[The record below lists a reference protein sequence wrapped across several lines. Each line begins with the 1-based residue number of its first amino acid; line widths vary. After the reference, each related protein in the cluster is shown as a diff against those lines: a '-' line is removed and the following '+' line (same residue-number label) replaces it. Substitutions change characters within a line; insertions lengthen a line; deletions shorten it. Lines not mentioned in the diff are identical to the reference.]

1 MKPTLLLVDDE
12 IGIRKVLSLSL
23 VDAGYEVFTAENGA
37 EAIALFESQKP
48 AIVLCDIKMP
58 GMDGIEVLR
67 KIKQLNSDVEVIMF
81 TGHGDM
87 DIAIRSFKNEA
98 NDFITKPVNLDALE
112 IALKSAEERIRMR
125 RQLKEYTE
133 NLERLVAE
141 KSAQLVEAERM
152 AAIGETIAGL
162 SHAIKNIANGLKG
175 SIFVLKEG
183 IDTDDKHY
191 MQQGWQMVRGNVD
204 KIRNL
209 SLDLLNYGKY
219 ANIRPQLADP
229 NQPMHAV
236 AEIMSAVA
244 AEQDILMQIE
254 LDSQLGKCHFD
265 PEAINRCL
273 MNIVS
278 NALDACAY
286 QKEASALKTVTLKT
300 SKAKG
305 WAVAY
310 QISDDGPGMEADV
323 QKRIFQGF
331 FSTKGTEGT
340 GIGLMMSKKIVDQ
353 HRGDIE
359 VISAK
364 GRGTTITIRL
374 PG

>member
-1 MKPTLLLVDDE
+1 
-12 IGIRKVLSLSL
+12 
-23 VDAGYEVFTAENGA
+23 
-37 EAIALFESQKP
+37 
-48 AIVLCDIKMP
+48 
-58 GMDGIEVLR
+58 
-67 KIKQLNSDVEVIMF
+67 
-81 TGHGDM
+81 
-87 DIAIRSFKNEA
+87 
-98 NDFITKPVNLDALE
+98 
-112 IALKSAEERIRMR
+112 
-125 RQLKEYTE
+125 
-133 NLERLVAE
+133 
-141 KSAQLVEAERM
+141 
-152 AAIGETIAGL
+152 
-162 SHAIKNIANGLKG
+162 
-175 SIFVLKEG
+175 
-183 IDTDDKHY
+183 
-191 MQQGWQMVRGNVD
+191 MVRGNVD

>member
-12 IGIRKVLSLSL
+12 VGIRKVLSLSL
-23 VDAGYEVFTAENGA
+23 VDAGYEVITAENGA
-37 EAIALFESQKP
+37 EAIALFNSQNP

-67 KIKQLNSDVEVIMF
+67 NIKQLNSDVEVIMF

-87 DIAIRSFKNEA
+87 DVAIRSFKNEA
-98 NDFITKPVNLDALE
+98 NDFITKPINLDALE

-125 RQLKEYTE
+125 RQLKDYTE

-183 IDTDDKHY
+183 IDTDDKNY

-204 KIRNL
+204 KIRDL

-229 NQPMHAV
+229 NQPVHEV
-236 AEIMSAVA
+236 AEIMATVA
-244 AEQDILMQIE
+244 AEQDIELQID
-254 LDSQLGKCHFD
+254 LDHQLSKCQFD
-265 PEAINRCL
+265 PEAMNRCL
-273 MNIVS
+273 MNVVS
-278 NALDACAY
+278 NAFDACVS
-286 QKEASALKTVTLKT
+286 QKETSTTRTVTLKT
-300 SKAKG
+300 FKAKG

-310 QISDDGPGMEADV
+310 QISDNGPGMETDV

-340 GIGLMMSKKIVDQ
+340 GIGLMMSKKIIDQ

-364 GRGTTITIRL
+364 GNGTTITIRL

>member
-12 IGIRKVLSLSL
+12 VGIRKVLSLSL
-23 VDAGYEVFTAENGA
+23 VDAGYEVITAENGA
-37 EAIALFESQKP
+37 EAIALFNSQNP

-67 KIKQLNSDVEVIMF
+67 NIKQLNSDVEVIMF

-87 DIAIRSFKNEA
+87 DVAIRSFKNEA
-98 NDFITKPVNLDALE
+98 NDFITKPINLDALE

-125 RQLKEYTE
+125 RQLKDYTE

-183 IDTDDKHY
+183 IDTDDKNY

-204 KIRNL
+204 KIRDL

-229 NQPMHAV
+229 NQPVHEV
-236 AEIMSAVA
+236 AEIMATVA
-244 AEQDILMQIE
+244 AEQDIELQID
-254 LDSQLGKCHFD
+254 LDHQLSKCQFD
-265 PEAINRCL
+265 PEAMNRCL
-273 MNIVS
+273 MNVVS
-278 NALDACAY
+278 NAFDACVS
-286 QKEASALKTVTLKT
+286 QKETSTTRTVTLKT
-300 SKAKG
+300 FKAKG

-310 QISDDGPGMEADV
+310 QISDNGPGMETDV

>member
-229 NQPMHAV
+229 NQPVHEV
-236 AEIMSAVA
+236 AEIMATVA
-244 AEQDILMQIE
+244 AEQDIELQID
-254 LDSQLGKCHFD
+254 LDHQLSKCQFD
-265 PEAINRCL
+265 PEAMNRCL
-273 MNIVS
+273 MNVVS
-278 NALDACAY
+278 NAFDACVS
-286 QKEASALKTVTLKT
+286 QKETSTTRTVTLKT
-300 SKAKG
+300 FKAKG

-310 QISDDGPGMEADV
+310 QISDNGPGMETDV